1 MGTEGERQHKNFA
14 RDGLCLTLK
23 QIFMQL
29 EFRYADLLDDVAFKL
44 VFGQESTKNVMIEF
58 LNQVIPD
65 RKIVD
70 VEFADKE
77 VHPNL
82 RDKKTS
88 IYDLL
93 CKTDDGS
100 RIIVELQKRKQ
111 DSYAERMLYYSMH
124 QVLQQV
130 ESGASSFDFC
140 PIYVISILNFTIDQ
154 NNGLDR
160 VKTVYRLIE
169 ETDRT
174 VLTDRLTY
182 IFIELPKFVKS
193 AEELDG
199 DILEGMYFCLKNM
212 PKLQERPNALK
223 HGVFDTIF
231 EMGELLEMDE
241 VTRDK
246 ILENMTTERDLKN
259 QFEYVKKE
267 GRAEGRAE
275 TVRKML
281 AAGIPAE
288 KIAAALSITVD
299 ECLSYLN

>member
-1 MGTEGERQHKNFA
+1 
-14 RDGLCLTLK
+14 
-23 QIFMQL
+23 MQL

-275 TVRKML
+275 GDLDRAIKVAKEML
-281 AAGIPAE
+281 ADGMSAE
-288 KIAAALSITVD
+288 KISKYTELSIEQIEV
-299 ECLSYLN
+299 LKV

>member
-1 MGTEGERQHKNFA
+1 M
-14 RDGLCLTLK
+14 
-23 QIFMQL
+23 
-29 EFRYADLLDDVAFKL
+29 
-44 VFGQESTKNVMIEF
+44 
-58 LNQVIPD
+58 
-65 RKIVD
+65 
-70 VEFADKE
+70 
-77 VHPNL
+77 
-82 RDKKTS
+82 
-88 IYDLL
+88 
-93 CKTDDGS
+93 
-100 RIIVELQKRKQ
+100 
-111 DSYAERMLYYSMH
+111 
-124 QVLQQV
+124 
-130 ESGASSFDFC
+130 
-140 PIYVISILNFTIDQ
+140 
-154 NNGLDR
+154 
-160 VKTVYRLIE
+160 
-169 ETDRT
+169 
-174 VLTDRLTY
+174 TDRLTY

>member
-1 MGTEGERQHKNFA
+1 M
-14 RDGLCLTLK
+14 
-23 QIFMQL
+23 
-29 EFRYADLLDDVAFKL
+29 
-44 VFGQESTKNVMIEF
+44 
-58 LNQVIPD
+58 
-65 RKIVD
+65 
-70 VEFADKE
+70 
-77 VHPNL
+77 
-82 RDKKTS
+82 
-88 IYDLL
+88 
-93 CKTDDGS
+93 
-100 RIIVELQKRKQ
+100 
-111 DSYAERMLYYSMH
+111 
-124 QVLQQV
+124 
-130 ESGASSFDFC
+130 
-140 PIYVISILNFTIDQ
+140 
-154 NNGLDR
+154 
-160 VKTVYRLIE
+160 IE
-169 ETDRT
+169 ETDRI

-275 TVRKML
+275 GDLDRAIKVAKEML
-281 AAGIPAE
+281 ADGISAE
-288 KIAAALSITVD
+288 KISKYTELSIEQIEV
-299 ECLSYLN
+299 LKV

>member
-1 MGTEGERQHKNFA
+1 M
-14 RDGLCLTLK
+14 
-23 QIFMQL
+23 
-29 EFRYADLLDDVAFKL
+29 
-44 VFGQESTKNVMIEF
+44 
-58 LNQVIPD
+58 
-65 RKIVD
+65 
-70 VEFADKE
+70 
-77 VHPNL
+77 
-82 RDKKTS
+82 
-88 IYDLL
+88 
-93 CKTDDGS
+93 
-100 RIIVELQKRKQ
+100 
-111 DSYAERMLYYSMH
+111 
-124 QVLQQV
+124 
-130 ESGASSFDFC
+130 
-140 PIYVISILNFTIDQ
+140 
-154 NNGLDR
+154 
-160 VKTVYRLIE
+160 IE
-169 ETDRT
+169 ETDRI

-275 TVRKML
+275 GALLQNKENAMKMKAMGL
-281 AAGIPAE
+281 PIEVICQVAGLTEEEDDSIPMQ
-288 KIAAALSITVD
+288 D
-299 ECLSYLN
+299 